1 VDGTGGADL
10 ADVFEKA
17 GRHMEREKRLLDREP
32 EPASSSETSTPPFAP
47 WPDCRADLIGAN
59 AQYHPATLFAGTPA
73 AGLKKIVLR
82 VMNVYTYRQILFNAA
97 VVRILNR
104 WDARLQTLSG
114 ELSGLSRRLTDRV
127 NRQVALIEER
137 RSLWEA
143 RLAGQLGALE
153 DRTSAAESDIAELQS
168 RARKERARVDSLEDS
183 VRRLEAV
190 LARERETAGAG
201 THR

>member
-1 VDGTGGADL
+1 L

-17 GRHMEREKRLLDREP
+17 GRHMEREKRLLNREP
-32 EPASSSETSTPPFAP
+32 EPASSSETSTPAFAP

-104 WDARLQTLSG
+104 WDERLQLLSE
-114 ELSGLSRRLTDRV
+114 ELSGFAKRV
-127 NRQVALIEER
+127 NRHEER

-143 RLAGQLGALE
+143 RLAGQIGALE
-153 DRTSAAESDIAELQS
+153 DRTSAAESDVAELES

-190 LARERETAGAG
+190 LSRERETAGAE
-201 THR
+201 TPR